1 MRAVNSTLRSIVR
14 STLRTPACLA
24 FAATTLVVTT
34 AHAQDVPSADSTQ
47 QPTIQEVV
55 VTGSY
60 LRTTSQADLASP
72 TQVIDADALART
84 GAPGLD
90 RIINYQP
97 ANLGSVGGVQDL
109 DNGGQDN
116 RASRSANLR
125 GLGPASTL
133 VLLNGRRVASQE
145 ADVLGNNYVNLA
157 ALVPMMGIARVET
170 VLDGASALY
179 GSDAIAGVINIITDD
194 EFDGIAT
201 SLQYTHI
208 EDAPGYVAQLK
219 IGGGGDRVHTVASL
233 SYEFQD
239 NLQNGDRDITNF
251 ANTSG
256 LSQPGNF
263 ILSARPTTASGGD
276 VIIDNGVNG
285 PINYS
290 QLYDQRLAA
299 TGSPLVQ
306 VADPSCTV
314 PGTGG
319 IFAPRAA
326 GAQFP
331 DGACRFSFQAQNPI
345 KPESKLLLGHLTS
358 TYELSDAHELF
369 LETRYYRQSARRFG
383 IASVPLSNGSP
394 VVPASNPFNP
404 FGVDVTFSG
413 RVLGVNADY
422 LVAKPDITGTHVV
435 LGARGDISADWGY
448 SADVIYS
455 EDVAD
460 TTNFDTDLVL
470 LQHALNGFGGPDCR
484 IGFTGPAAGEVP
496 GQGNCV
502 YFSPF
507 GANQLDNDPRTSYNL
522 LQPMRTRN
530 EVGHQLAEF
539 VINGQLFDLPAGPL
553 GIAFGAQHRRETI
566 DARFDDFIQSGRAG
580 FAGKSLS
587 GSGDRTVTGAFIE
600 LGVPLSTAVDL
611 QLAGRYEDYGK
622 FTTADPKVGVNWR
635 VADDLS
641 LRASGSTAF
650 RAPALSQS
658 ASAAVTS
665 GVGQTRDPLDP
676 TDTGTF
682 RVINRVNNPDLQP
695 EESRNFNVGVTWEA
709 FDALSLS
716 ADYWSF
722 KFQDQIAAESAD
734 QVLLRDPDGPQA
746 IRDTFGRLLA
756 VNVGYFN
763 AGETETAGLDVKL
776 DYRFELFGG
785 QRFWVQNNLTWI
797 DRYEVQVGPGQPVID
812 GVGRRN
818 SNNPGFPTPQWR
830 DNLTLGWDHASSSA
844 SVTMRYTDSV
854 LDDVFLPVTAT
865 PVNEVGSW
873 TVFDLQ
879 FQRRFG
885 VSEKTRLA
893 IGAINA
899 FDREPPAATFT
910 GYISGLADALGRQIY
925 IRFEA
930 GL

>member
-1 MRAVNSTLRSIVR
+1 MRVVHRTVR
-14 STLRTPACLA
+14 VPACLSI
-24 FAATTLVVTT
+24 AATTFVLT
-34 AHAQDVPSADSTQ
+34 AVHAQDVAESA
-47 QPTIQEVV
+47 QPEEVI

-60 LRTTSQADLASP
+60 LRVARQADLASP
-72 TQVIDADALART
+72 TQVLDADALART

-90 RIINYQP
+90 RIINNET

-109 DNGGQDN
+109 DGGGQDN

-145 ADVLGNNYVNLA
+145 SDALGNNYVNLA
-157 ALVPMMGIARVET
+157 SLVPMLDIERVET

-179 GSDAIAGVINIITDD
+179 GSDAIAGVINIITNDKF
-194 EFDGIAT
+194 EGLAT
-201 SLQYTHI
+201 NVQYTHI

-219 IGGGGDRVHTVASL
+219 VGGGGERIHTVASL

-239 NLQNGDRDITNF
+239 NLQNADREVTNF
-251 ANTSG
+251 SNTSG
-256 LSQPGNF
+256 SSQPGNF
-263 ILSARPTTASGGD
+263 TLSARPRTASGGD

-290 QLYDQRLAA
+290 QLYDQRVAA
-299 TGSPLVQ
+299 TGNPLVQ
-306 VADPSCTV
+306 VADPHCTV
-314 PGTGG
+314 AGTGG
-319 IFAPRAA
+319 IFAPRTA

-358 TYELSDAHELF
+358 TYDLSDDHELF

-383 IASVPLSNGSP
+383 VASVPLSNGSP
-394 VVPASNPFNP
+394 VVPATNPFNP
-404 FGVDVTFSG
+404 FGVNVTFSG

-422 LVAKPDITGTHVV
+422 LVQKPDITGTHVV
-435 LGARGDISADWGY
+435 LGARGDISDRWGY
-448 SADVIYS
+448 STDVIYS

-460 TTNFDTDLVL
+460 TSNLDTDLLL

-484 IGFTGPAAGEVP
+484 ITFTGPAASEQP

-507 GANQLDNDPRTSYNL
+507 GADQLNNDPRAMYNL
-522 LQPMRTRN
+522 RSPTETRS

-539 VINGQLFDLPAGPL
+539 VINGELFDLPAGPL
-553 GIAFGAQHRRETI
+553 GIAFGAQHRQEKI

-587 GSGDRTVTGAFIE
+587 GTGDRTVTGAFVE
-600 LGVPLSTAVDL
+600 LGVPVLTSLDV
-611 QLAGRYEDYGK
+611 QLAARYEDYGK
-622 FTTADPKVGVNWR
+622 FTTTDPKVGLNWR
-635 VADDLS
+635 ATDRFS

-682 RVINRVNNPDLQP
+682 RVINRINNPNLRP
-695 EESRNFNVGVTWEA
+695 EESSNFNVGFTWEA
-709 FDALSLS
+709 IDQLSLS

-734 QVLLRDPDGPQA
+734 QVLLRDPNGPQA
-746 IRDTFGRLLA
+746 IRDQFGRLLG

-763 AGETETAGLDVKL
+763 SGETETAGVDLKL
-776 DYRFELFGG
+776 DYRFELFGAHT
-785 QRFWVQNNLTWI
+785 FLIQNNLTWVE
-797 DRYEVQVGPGQPVID
+797 RYEVQVGPGQPVVD

-830 DNLTLGWDHASSSA
+830 DNLTVGWEYDRSSA
-844 SVTMRYTDSV
+844 SVTMRYTDAV
-854 LDDVFLPVTAT
+854 LDDVFLPITAT
-865 PVNEVGSW
+865 PVNEIGSW

-879 FQRRFG
+879 FQQRFG
-885 VSEKTRLA
+885 ADEKTRLT
-893 IGAINA
+893 IGAVNA
-899 FDREPPAATFT
+899 FDRAPPTATFT
-910 GYISGLADALGRQIY
+910 GYLSGLADALGRQAYLRI
-925 IRFEA
+925 EHS
-930 GL
+930 L

>member
-1 MRAVNSTLRSIVR
+1 VL
-14 STLRTPACLA
+14 
-24 FAATTLVVTT
+24 TT
-34 AHAQDVPSADSTQ
+34 AHAQQAAGTETSQ
-47 QPTIQEVV
+47 QPSIQEVV

-60 LRTTSQADLASP
+60 LRTASQAELASP
-72 TQVIDADALART
+72 TQVIDAEALART

-90 RIINYQP
+90 RIINNQP

-109 DNGGQDN
+109 DNGGSDN

-157 ALVPMMGIARVET
+157 ALVPMVAIARVET

-179 GSDAIAGVINIITDD
+179 GSDAIAGVINVITDD

-201 SLQYTHI
+201 NLQYTHI

-219 IGGGGDRVHTVASL
+219 VGGRSERTRTVASL

-251 ANTSG
+251 SNTSG
-256 LSQPGNF
+256 SSQPGNF
-263 ILSARPTTASGGD
+263 ILSARPRTAAGGD

-290 QLYDQRLAA
+290 QLYDQRRAA
-299 TGSPLVQ
+299 TGNPLVQ
-306 VADPSCTV
+306 VADPFCTAS
-314 PGTGG
+314 GTGG
-319 IFAPRAA
+319 IFAPRTA

-331 DGACRFSFQAQNPI
+331 DGACRFSFQARNPI
-345 KPESKLLLGHLTS
+345 KPESRLLLGHLSS
-358 TYELSDAHELF
+358 TYQLSDDHELF

-383 IASVPLSNGSP
+383 IGSVPLSNGSP
-394 VVPASNPFNP
+394 IVPATNPFNP
-404 FGVDVTFSG
+404 FGVNVTFSG
-413 RVLGVNADY
+413 RALGVNADY
-422 LVAKPDITGTHVV
+422 LVAKPEITGTHVV
-435 LGARGDISADWGY
+435 LGARGDISDTWGY

-455 EDVAD
+455 EDDAD

-470 LQHALNGFGGPDCR
+470 LQQALNGFGGPDCR
-484 IGFTGPAAGEVP
+484 VGFNGPAAGEVA

-507 GANQLDNDPRTSYNL
+507 GADQMRNDPRTGYNV
-522 LQPMRTRN
+522 LQPTRTRN
-530 EVGHQLAEF
+530 DVGQQLAEF

-553 GIAFGAQHRRETI
+553 GIAFGAQHRRESI
-566 DARFDDFIQSGRAG
+566 DAQFDDFTQSGRAG

-587 GSGDRTVTGAFIE
+587 GAGDRTVTGVFVE
-600 LGVPLSTAVDL
+600 LGVPLFASLDL

-622 FTTADPKVGVNWR
+622 FTTTDPKVGINWR
-635 VADDLS
+635 VADNVS

-682 RVINRVNNPDLQP
+682 RVINRVNNPNLRP
-695 EESRNFNVGVTWEA
+695 EESRNFNVGVTWQALE
-709 FDALSLS
+709 ALSLS

-734 QVLLRDPDGPQA
+734 QVLLRDPNGPQA
-746 IRDTFGRLLA
+746 IRDTFGRLLG

-763 AGETETAGLDVKL
+763 SGETETAGVDVKL
-776 DYRFELFGG
+776 DYSVPLFG
-785 QRFWVQNNLTWI
+785 QHRFMVQNSLTWI

-818 SNNPGFPTPQWR
+818 SNNPGFPTPEWR
-830 DNLTLGWDHASSSA
+830 DNLTLGWEYARSSA
-844 SVTMRYTDSV
+844 NITMRYTDAV
-854 LDDVFLPVTAT
+854 LDDVFLPITAT
-865 PVNEVGSW
+865 PVNEIGSW
-873 TVFDLQ
+873 TVFDVQ
-879 FQRRFG
+879 FQQRFG
-885 VSEKTRLA
+885 ESEKTRIT

-910 GYISGLADALGRQIY
+910 GYISGLADALGRQLYVRI
-925 IRFEA
+925 EA

>member
-1 MRAVNSTLRSIVR
+1 MRTVHLAVRA
-14 STLRTPACLA
+14 PAFIS
-24 FAATTLVVTT
+24 FAATSLVMTSV
-34 AHAQDVPSADSTQ
+34 HAQQAPAD
-47 QPTIQEVV
+47 QPPIQEVI

-60 LRTTSQADLASP
+60 LRTASQAELASP
-72 TQVIDADALART
+72 TQVIDAEALART

-90 RIINYQP
+90 RIINNQP
-97 ANLGSVGGVQDL
+97 ANVGSVGGVQDL

-145 ADVLGNNYVNLA
+145 SDVLGNNYVNLA
-157 ALVPMMGIARVET
+157 SLVPMMSIDRVET

-194 EFDGIAT
+194 KFDGIAT
-201 SLQYTHI
+201 NLQYTHI

-219 IGGGGDRVHTVASL
+219 IGGGSERVHTVASL
-233 SYEFQD
+233 SYEFQG

-251 ANTSG
+251 SNTSG

-263 ILSARPTTASGGD
+263 ILSARPRTASGGD

-290 QLYDQRLAA
+290 QLYDRRLAA
-299 TGSPLVQ
+299 TGNPSVQ

-314 PGTGG
+314 SGTGG
-319 IFAPRAA
+319 IFAPRVA

-358 TYELSDAHELF
+358 TYDLSDDHQLF

-394 VVPASNPFNP
+394 VVLASNPFNP
-404 FGVDVTFSG
+404 FGVNVTFSG

-422 LVAKPDITGTHVV
+422 LVQKPDITGTHVV
-435 LGARGDISADWGY
+435 LGARGDLSDTWGY
-448 SADVIYS
+448 YADVIYS

-460 TTNFDTDLVL
+460 TTNLDTDLGL
-470 LQHALNGFGGPDCR
+470 LQNALNGFGGPGCR
-484 IGFTGPAAGEVP
+484 VGFTGPAGGEVA

-507 GANQLDNDPRTSYNL
+507 GADQLRNDPRAMYNL
-522 LQPMRTRN
+522 LQPMQTRS

-553 GIAFGAQHRRETI
+553 GIAFGAQHRREKI
-566 DARFDDFIQSGRAG
+566 EARFDDFIQSGRAG
-580 FAGKSLS
+580 FTGKSLS
-587 GSGDRTVTGAFIE
+587 GSGDRTVTGAFVE
-600 LGVPLSTAVDL
+600 LGVPLFSAVDL
-611 QLAGRYEDYGK
+611 QLAARYEDYGK
-622 FTTADPKVGVNWR
+622 FTTTDPKVGVNWR
-635 VADDLS
+635 VADGFS

-650 RAPALSQS
+650 RAPALAQS

-682 RVINRVNNPDLQP
+682 RVINRVNNPNLSP

-709 FDALSLS
+709 LDTLALSL
-716 ADYWSF
+716 DYWSF

-734 QVLLRDPDGPQA
+734 QVLLRDPNGPQA
-746 IRDTFGRLLA
+746 IRDQFGRLLG

-763 AGETETAGLDVKL
+763 AGETETAGVDMKL
-776 DYRFELFGG
+776 DYSIELFGDH
-785 QRFWVQNNLTWI
+785 RFSVQNNLTWI
-797 DRYEVQVGPGQPVID
+797 ERYEVQVGPGQPVID
-812 GVGRRN
+812 AVGRRN
-818 SNNPGFPTPQWR
+818 SNNPGFPTPEWR
-830 DNLTLGWDHASSSA
+830 DNLTLGWEHGHCSA
-844 SVTMRYTDSV
+844 SVTMRYTDAV
-854 LDDVFLPVTAT
+854 LDDVFLPITAT

-873 TVFDLQ
+873 TVFDIQ
-879 FQRRFG
+879 FQQRFG
-885 VSEKTRLA
+885 ADQRTRLT

-910 GYISGLADALGRQIY
+910 GYISGLADALGRQAY
-925 IRFEA
+925 VRFEHS
-930 GL
+930 L

>member
-1 MRAVNSTLRSIVR
+1 MRAVDLTVR
-14 STLRTPACLA
+14 APACLS
-24 FAATTLVVTT
+24 FAATSLMLTP
-34 AHAQDVPSADSTQ
+34 AHAQQAPGDSSAD
-47 QPTIQEVV
+47 PPPIHEVV

-60 LRTTSQADLASP
+60 LRTASQAELASP
-72 TQVIDADALART
+72 TRVLDADALART

-97 ANLGSVGGVQDL
+97 ANAGSVGGVQDL
-109 DNGGQDN
+109 DGGGQDN

-145 ADVLGNNYVNLA
+145 ADALGNNYVNLA
-157 ALVPMMGIARVET
+157 SLVPMLAIDRVET

-194 EFDGIAT
+194 QFAGIAT
-201 SLQYTHI
+201 NLQYTHI
-208 EDAPGYVAQLK
+208 EAAPGYIAQIK
-219 IGGGGDRVHTVASL
+219 IGGGGERVHTVASL

-239 NLQNGDRDITNF
+239 NLQNGDREVTNF

-256 LSQPGNF
+256 SSQPGNF
-263 ILSARPTTASGGD
+263 ILAARPRTPSGGD

-290 QLYDQRLAA
+290 QLYDQRVAA
-299 TGSPLVQ
+299 TGNPRVQ
-306 VADPSCTV
+306 VADPHCTA

-345 KPESKLLLGHLTS
+345 KPESRLLLGHLTS
-358 TYELSDAHELF
+358 TYDLADDHQLF
-369 LETRYYRQSARRFG
+369 LESRYYRQSARRFG
-383 IASVPLSNGSP
+383 VASVPLSNGSP

-422 LVAKPDITGTHVV
+422 LVQKPDITGTHVV
-435 LGARGDISADWGY
+435 LGARGDIDDDWGY

-455 EDVAD
+455 QDIAD
-460 TTNFDTDLVL
+460 TTNLDTDLIL
-470 LQHALNGFGGPDCR
+470 LQYALNGFGGPDCR
-484 IGFTGPAAGEVP
+484 IGFNGPAGGELP

-507 GANQLDNDPRTSYNL
+507 GAHQLSNDPRTHYNL
-522 LQPMRTRN
+522 LQPMQTRS

-539 VINGQLFDLPAGPL
+539 VINGQLFDLPAGAV

-587 GSGDRTVTGAFIE
+587 GSGERTVTGAFVE
-600 LGVPLSTAVDL
+600 LGVPLFVSLDL
-611 QLAGRYEDYGK
+611 QLAARYEDYGK
-622 FTTADPKVGVNWR
+622 FTTTDPKVGLNWR
-635 VADDLS
+635 VAEGFS

-682 RVINRVNNPDLQP
+682 RVINRVNNPNLLP

-722 KFQDQIAAESAD
+722 EFQDQVAAESAD
-734 QVLLRDPDGPQA
+734 QVLLRDPNGPQA
-746 IRDTFGRLLA
+746 IRDQFGRLLG

-763 AGETETAGLDVKL
+763 SGETETAGVDVKL
-776 DYRFELFGG
+776 DYSVELFGDH
-785 QRFWVQNNLTWI
+785 RLLVQNNLTWI
-797 DRYEVQVGPGQPVID
+797 ERYEVQVGPGQPVID

-818 SNNPGFPTPQWR
+818 SNNPGFPTPEWR
-830 DNLTLGWDHASSSA
+830 DNLTLGWEYDRSSA
-844 SVTMRYTDSV
+844 SVTMRYTDSI

-865 PVNEVGSW
+865 PVNEIGSW

-879 FQRRFG
+879 FQQRFG
-885 VSEKTRLA
+885 ADQKTRLT

-899 FDREPPAATFT
+899 FDRAPPAATFT
-910 GYISGLADALGRQIY
+910 GYISGLADALGRQAY
-925 IRFEA
+925 LRFDHN
-930 GL
+930 L

>member
-1 MRAVNSTLRSIVR
+1 MRAVHSTSRL
-14 STLRTPACLA
+14 PACLSV
-24 FAATTLVVTT
+24 AATTLVLSAVHAET
-34 AHAQDVPSADSTQ
+34 AAEGD
-47 QPTIQEVV
+47 QPKVEEVV

-60 LRTTSQADLASP
+60 LRSARQADLASP
-72 TQVIDADALART
+72 TQVLDADALART

-90 RIINYQP
+90 RIINNEP

-109 DNGGQDN
+109 DGGGQDN

-145 ADVLGNNYVNLA
+145 SDALGNNYVNLA
-157 ALVPMMGIARVET
+157 SLVPMIGIERVET

-179 GSDAIAGVINIITDD
+179 GSDAIAGVINIITD
-194 EFDGIAT
+194 ERFEGLAT
-201 SLQYTHI
+201 SAQYTHI
-208 EDAPGYVAQLK
+208 EDAPGYVAQIK
-219 IGGGGDRVHTVASL
+219 VGGGGERVHTVASL

-239 NLQNGDRDITNF
+239 NLQNADREVTNF
-251 ANTSG
+251 LNTSG
-256 LSQPGNF
+256 SSQPGNF
-263 ILSARPTTASGGD
+263 ILSARPRTASGGD

-290 QLYDQRLAA
+290 QLYDRRVAA

-306 VADPSCTV
+306 VADPHCTV
-314 PGTGG
+314 QGTGG

-345 KPESKLLLGHLTS
+345 KPESKLLLGHLSS

-383 IASVPLSNGSP
+383 VSSVPLSNGSP
-394 VVPASNPFNP
+394 IVPASNPFNP
-404 FGVDVTFSG
+404 FGVNVTFSG
-413 RVLGVNADY
+413 RVLGVNGDY
-422 LVAKPDITGTHVV
+422 LVQKPDITGTHVV
-435 LGARGDISADWGY
+435 LGARGDISDRWGY
-448 SADVIYS
+448 TADVIYS
-455 EDVAD
+455 EDVSS
-460 TTNFDTDLVL
+460 TTSLDTDLLL
-470 LQHALNGFGGPDCR
+470 LQHALNGFGGRDCR
-484 IGFTGPAAGEVP
+484 VSFTGPAASEVP

-507 GANQLDNDPRTSYNL
+507 GANQLSNDPRVGFNL
-522 LQPMRTRN
+522 LSPVQTRA

-539 VINGQLFDLPAGPL
+539 VINGELFDLPAGSL
-553 GIAFGAQHRRETI
+553 GIAFGAQRREDKT
-566 DARFDDFIQSGRAG
+566 DVRFDDFIQSGRAA
-580 FAGKSLS
+580 FAGRSFS
-587 GSGDRTVTGAFIE
+587 GTGDRTVTGVFVE
-600 LGVPLSTAVDL
+600 LGVPVLSSLDV
-611 QLAGRYEDYGK
+611 QLAARYEDYGE
-622 FTTADPKVGVNWR
+622 FTTADPKIGINWR
-635 VADDLS
+635 ATDNFS

-658 ASAAVTS
+658 ASTATTS
-665 GVGQTRDPLDP
+665 GTGQTRDPLDP

-682 RVINRVNNPDLQP
+682 RVINRVNNPDLRP

-709 FDALSLS
+709 IERLSLS

-734 QVLLRDPDGPQA
+734 QVLLRDPNGPQA
-746 IRDTFGRLLA
+746 IRDQLGRLLA

-763 AGETETAGLDVKL
+763 SGETQTSGVDLKL
-776 DYRFELFGG
+776 AYDFELFGM
-785 QRFWVQNNLTWI
+785 QHWSIRNNLTWI
-797 DRYEVQVGPGQPVID
+797 DRYEVQIGPGQPVVD

-818 SNNPGFPTPQWR
+818 SNNPGYPTPQWR
-830 DNLTLGWDHASSSA
+830 DNLTVAWEYDRSSA

-854 LDDVFLPVTAT
+854 LDDVFLPIAAV
-865 PVNEVGSW
+865 PVNEIGSW
-873 TVFDLQ
+873 TVFDVQLQ
-879 FQRRFG
+879 QRFG
-885 VSEKTRLA
+885 AGDKTKLT

-899 FDREPPAATFT
+899 FDRAPPSATFT
-910 GYISGLADALGRQIY
+910 GYLSGLADALGRQAY
-925 IRFEA
+925 IRLEHS
-930 GL
+930 L

>member
-1 MRAVNSTLRSIVR
+1 MRAVDLTVR
-14 STLRTPACLA
+14 APACLSL
-24 FAATTLVVTT
+24 AATSLML
-34 AHAQDVPSADSTQ
+34 APAQAQQVSGDSGADQPS
-47 QPTIQEVV
+47 IQEVV

-60 LRTTSQADLASP
+60 LRTSSQGDLASP
-72 TQVIDADALART
+72 TQVIDAEALART

-97 ANLGSVGGVQDL
+97 ANVGSVGGVQDL
-109 DNGGQDN
+109 DNGGSDN

-157 ALVPMMGIARVET
+157 SLVPMLTIDRVET

-194 EFDGIAT
+194 KFKGIAT
-201 SLQYTHI
+201 NLQYTHI
-208 EDAPGYVAQLK
+208 EDAPGYVAQIK
-219 IGGGGDRVHTVASL
+219 IGGGGERVHTVASL

-239 NLQNGDRDITNF
+239 NLQNGDREVTNF
-251 ANTSG
+251 ENTSG
-256 LSQPGNF
+256 ASQPGNF
-263 ILSARPTTASGGD
+263 ILSARPRTSSGGD

-290 QLYDQRLAA
+290 QLYDRRVAA
-299 TGSPLVQ
+299 TGNPRVQ
-306 VADPSCTV
+306 VADPHCTA

-331 DGACRFSFQAQNPI
+331 DGACRFSFQARNPI
-345 KPESKLLLGHLTS
+345 KPESKLLLGHLAS
-358 TYELSDAHELF
+358 TYDLSDDHQLF

-383 IASVPLSNGSP
+383 VGSVPLSNGSP

-422 LVAKPDITGTHVV
+422 LVQKPDITGTHVV
-435 LGARGDISADWGY
+435 LGARGDISDQWGY

-460 TTNFDTDLVL
+460 TTNLDTDLVL
-470 LQHALNGFGGPDCR
+470 LQYALNGFGGPDCR
-484 IGFTGPAAGEVP
+484 IAFNGPAGSEMP

-507 GANQLDNDPRTSYNL
+507 GANQLTNDPRTMYNL
-522 LQPMRTRN
+522 LQPINTRN

-539 VINGQLFDLPAGPL
+539 VVNGELLDLPAGPL
-553 GIAFGAQHRRETI
+553 GVAFGAQYRRETI

-587 GSGDRTVTGAFIE
+587 GSGDRTVTGAFVE
-600 LGVPLSTAVDL
+600 LGVPLFSSVDL
-611 QLAGRYEDYGK
+611 QLAARYEDYGK
-622 FTTADPKVGVNWR
+622 FTTTDPKVGLNWR
-635 VADDLS
+635 VADNFS
-641 LRASGSTAF
+641 VRASGSTAF
-650 RAPALSQS
+650 RAPALAQS

-682 RVINRVNNPDLQP
+682 RVINRVNNPNLRP
-695 EESRNFNVGVTWEA
+695 EESRNFNVGITWEA
-709 FDALSLS
+709 LDALTLS

-722 KFQDQIAAESAD
+722 KFQDQVAAESAD
-734 QVLLRDPDGPQA
+734 QVLLRDPNGPQA
-746 IRDTFGRLLA
+746 IRDQFGRLLG

-763 AGETETAGLDVKL
+763 SGETETAGVDVKL
-776 DYRFELFGG
+776 DYRIELFGDH
-785 QRFWVQNNLTWI
+785 RLLVQNNLTWI
-797 DRYEVQVGPGQPVID
+797 ERYEVQVGPGQPVID

-818 SNNPGFPTPQWR
+818 SNNPGFPTPEWR
-830 DNLTLGWDHASSSA
+830 DNLTLGWEHDRSSA
-844 SVTMRYTDSV
+844 SVTLRYTDSI
-854 LDDVFLPVTAT
+854 LDDVFLAVTAT
-865 PVNEVGSW
+865 PVNEIGSW

-879 FQRRFG
+879 FQQRFG
-885 VSEKTRLA
+885 ADERTRLT

-899 FDREPPAATFT
+899 FDRAPPTATFT
-910 GYISGLADALGRQIY
+910 GYISGLADALGRQAY
-925 IRFEA
+925 LRFDYS
-930 GL
+930 L